1 MQSAEN
7 RQRRTDPYRNMEKIS
22 FIAILLLGAL
32 WETAAMSVTEVSGKK
47 ITIICSHTYAT
58 SNVKYFCKGA
68 CNDADILITSR
79 TTDHSNK
86 YSLKDEGN
94 TFSVT
99 ISDLTVADSGT
110 YWCGIERVGVD
121 TYNQVVL
128 TVTADPNML
137 NETINTQS
145 SKKMVYIGAG
155 LAVIVLALAI
165 FLIIFFKYRNRDVTS
180 SKGKIQDTVYAT
192 QSNKKQDGHV
202 TTSSTVAKEAQKTGH
217 TSRGLTDN
225 IYSSVNVSSE
235 PQVQSDGLFYSTI
248 SFKRNADCR
257 PVTPRTEGVTY
268 STIECKS
275 TDTSKHVNSSVYW
288 DDITSTKK
296 TEASGQSVHIVCH
309 YPKSH
314 EKNEKFLCKGK
325 TPFSCEKL
333 IQTTN
338 QERNVEKDR
347 FKIRDNQRLN
357 YFSVNI
363 RFLSTDDSGTYWCGS
378 DTTWQQA
385 EFNKTLLTVVDKKHI
400 KTERSVHSTFDDD
413 DSYSEETD
421 NDENASSGK
430 DAVWIGIGV
439 GGLVLLLVLLVAL
452 VLARHKLPRSQV
464 CCPAGRS
471 SVQVTNGGQNTEGN
485 QGEPDYAEIQDQ
497 QASSGH
503 VLRTVYATVNPPA
516 DQLHYATVNTH
527 KDSLSVCTG
536 KDALPDTN
544 INHCDYSSV
553 MTQSPVH
560 PPGTE
565 RIVYSTVSM
574 PGEP

>member
-1 MQSAEN
+1 
-7 RQRRTDPYRNMEKIS
+7 MEKIS

-47 ITIICSHTYAT
+47 ITIICSHAYAT

-68 CNDADILITSR
+68 CNNADILITSR
-79 TTDHSNK
+79 TMAHSNK
-86 YSLKDEGN
+86 YSLQDEGN

-99 ISDLTVADSGT
+99 IFDLTVADSGT
-110 YWCGIERVGVD
+110 YWCGIERIGVD

-128 TVTADPNML
+128 TVTADTNMPQPMS

-145 SKKMVYIGAG
+145 LKKMVYIGAG
-155 LAVIVLALAI
+155 LAVVVLALAI
-165 FLIIFFKYRNRDVTS
+165 FLLIFFKYRNRDVTS
-180 SKGKIQDTVYAT
+180 SKGKIQDTVYT
-192 QSNKKQDGHV
+192 TLSNKKQDGHV
-202 TTSSTVAKEAQKTGH
+202 TTSSTAANEAQKTDH
-217 TSRGLTDN
+217 TSRGLTDH
-225 IYSSVNVSSE
+225 IYSNDNVSSE

-257 PVTPRTEGVTY
+257 PVTPCTEGVTY

-275 TDTSKHVNSSVYW
+275 TDTSKHVNSSMYW
-288 DDITSTKK
+288 DDITSMKK
-296 TEASGQSVHIVCH
+296 TEASGKSGQIVCH

-314 EKNEKFLCKGK
+314 EKNDKFLCKGN

-338 QERNVEKDR
+338 QERDVEKDR

-385 EFNKTLLTVVDKKHI
+385 EFNKTLLTVVDKNHI
-400 KTERSVHSTFDDD
+400 KTTTSVRELTSDEDEPRSKAS
-413 DSYSEETD
+413 
-421 NDENASSGK
+421 DESDKKASSDK
-430 DAVWIGIGV
+430 DAGWIGYVV
-439 GGLVLLLVLLVAL
+439 GGLVLLLVLLVVL
-452 VLARHKLPRSQV
+452 VLFRHKLPRSQV

-471 SVQVTNGGQNTEGN
+471 SEQVTNGGQNTEGN
-485 QGEPDYAEIQDQ
+485 QGEPDYEEIQDQ

-503 VLRTVYATVNPPA
+503 VLRTIYATVNPPA
-516 DQLHYATVNTH
+516 DQLVGVNYATVNTH

-544 INHCDYSSV
+544 INHCEYSSV

-565 RIVYSTVSM
+565 RTIYSTVSI

>member
-1 MQSAEN
+1 MGVSIVIICIVTGSASLMCVSGRERPEVKCN
-7 RQRRTDPYRNMEKIS
+7 NSPVK
-22 FIAILLLGAL
+22 L
-32 WETAAMSVTEVSGKK
+32 TAHPGRSVTIQCKFSRADTINARHFCREVEKSDSDC
-47 ITIICSHTYAT
+47 T
-58 SNVKYFCKGA
+58 
-68 CNDADILITSR
+68 DLISAKTAEVTR
-79 TTDHSNK
+79 KDR
-86 YSLKDEGN
+86 YSLTHYKLTGVY
-94 TFSVT
+94 TVV
-99 ISDLTVADSGT
+99 ISDLTLEDDGRYRCEVQRAEDNVCLT
-110 YWCGIERVGVD
+110 MIQLQIVD
-121 TYNQVVL
+121 
-128 TVTADPNML
+128 
-137 NETINTQS
+137 
-145 SKKMVYIGAG
+145 
-155 LAVIVLALAI
+155 
-165 FLIIFFKYRNRDVTS
+165 
-180 SKGKIQDTVYAT
+180 
-192 QSNKKQDGHV
+192 
-202 TTSSTVAKEAQKTGH
+202 
-217 TSRGLTDN
+217 
-225 IYSSVNVSSE
+225 
-235 PQVQSDGLFYSTI
+235 
-248 SFKRNADCR
+248 
-257 PVTPRTEGVTY
+257 
-268 STIECKS
+268 
-275 TDTSKHVNSSVYW
+275 W

-400 KTERSVHSTFDDD
+400 KPERSVHSTFDDD

-421 NDENASSGK
+421 NYENASSGK